1 MPNPLAGPRRA
12 IIAETS
18 HPSKRLSPLF
28 RRNGLN
34 FAPIDRSFNSTS
46 RRSPTNH
53 EAEFEYETA
62 FFIAPSTGWPNSGGA
77 LFARRRER
85 PPELRPLGP

>member
-28 RRNGLN
+28 RHNGLN
-34 FAPIDRSFNSTS
+34 FAPIDRSFNDTS
-46 RRSPTNH
+46 RRLPTNH
-53 EAEFEYETA
+53 ESEFEYEA
-62 FFIAPSTGWPNSGGA
+62 AIFIAPATGQPNSGGA
-77 LFARRRER
+77 LLARRHER
-85 PPELRPLGP
+85 PPESRPLGP